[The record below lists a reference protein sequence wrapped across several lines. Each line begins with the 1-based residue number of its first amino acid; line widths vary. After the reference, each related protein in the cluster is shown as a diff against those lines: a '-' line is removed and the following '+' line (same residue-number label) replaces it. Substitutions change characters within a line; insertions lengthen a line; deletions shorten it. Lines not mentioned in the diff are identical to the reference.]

1 MSSKILKHSFSLIL
15 LAVAFSFMV
24 FFKHEDTLSSEEAQT
39 INTQLAGL
47 DARVEQ
53 VDSTPADQEVSEV
66 EFVTYEVQLNDTLGE
81 ISERYNTTVEE
92 IMELNNLE
100 NPDEL
105 QLNQQLIIYSSG
117 EEQTTST
124 W

>member
-24 FFKHEDTLSSEEAQT
+24 FFKHEETLTSDEAQT
-39 INTQLAGL
+39 ITEQLAGL

-92 IMELNNLE
+92 IM
-100 NPDEL
+100 
-105 QLNQQLIIYSSG
+105 
-117 EEQTTST
+117 
-124 W
+124 